1 VTEISENVEVKAIV
15 KKFGE
20 EDEEIIL
27 VPETAKTGDFNLDF
41 TLNNTDDLLTGN
53 IEIIASVYSA
63 IETATGLIFDDFSQ
77 RISIEPSGSLVVV
90 SGDLDEVE
98 TGNIGQLSYE
108 QQGHFNYSVLL
119 DATSPYGPITLRPP
133 EIEPTDPLT
142 RATMGTGDII
152 VSDLVD
158 EMEVSFSYNL
168 NADKTIQEQYETV
181 TVEAIIENPGKWMKP
196 ITLIPS
202 TQKDGNFNITFPL
215 DLKQYIEIFG
225 VIQQETGI
233 SLSARNLTIKVTV
246 VTSAIAGNERLES
259 EFIQS
264 ITTDLREGIIVWSG
278 EMDKSEPGS
287 IQTIDTII
295 HEEEF
300 IGVTIRILRII
311 TPIVLGIAFLLL
323 IFFLMLYFRKSPLE
337 LSEIEKEALEIAKK
351 YKGIIIDIRELPMV
365 KPGETVVELRSL
377 EDLVKAAEG
386 ILKPVLHKAGYEK
399 HVYTVMDPP
408 MRYEYRMGNE

>member
-1 VTEISENVEVKAIV
+1 
-15 KKFGE
+15 
-20 EDEEIIL
+20 
-27 VPETAKTGDFNLDF
+27 
-41 TLNNTDDLLTGN
+41 
-53 IEIIASVYSA
+53 
-63 IETATGLIFDDFSQ
+63 
-77 RISIEPSGSLVVV
+77 
-90 SGDLDEVE
+90 
-98 TGNIGQLSYE
+98 
-108 QQGHFNYSVLL
+108 
-119 DATSPYGPITLRPP
+119 
-133 EIEPTDPLT
+133 
-142 RATMGTGDII
+142 M
-152 VSDLVD
+152 
-158 EMEVSFSYNL
+158 
-168 NADKTIQEQYETV
+168 
-181 TVEAIIENPGKWMKP
+181 EAIIENPGKWMKP
-196 ITLIPS
+196 LTLVSS

-233 SLSARNLTIKVTV
+233 SLSARNLIIKVTV

-337 LSEIEKEALEIAKK
+337 LSEMEKEALEVAKK

-377 EDLVKAAEG
+377 EDLVKATEG
-386 ILKPVLHKAGYEK
+386 ILK
-399 HVYTVMDPP
+399 
-408 MRYEYRMGNE
+408 